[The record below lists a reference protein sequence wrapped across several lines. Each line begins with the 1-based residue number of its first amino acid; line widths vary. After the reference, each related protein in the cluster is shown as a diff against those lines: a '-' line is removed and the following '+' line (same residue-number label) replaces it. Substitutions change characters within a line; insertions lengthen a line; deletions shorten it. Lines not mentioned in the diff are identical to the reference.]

1 MNKKN
6 IFFGIF
12 TGLFVFILIAGG
24 LLVASQVYAVTVDP
38 NIGTTLSL
46 GTADLESTIINIIQW
61 ALGFL
66 GLVAVIMMIYGGFIW
81 MTAAGNEDKIAKA
94 KKIITQAAIGLVIVL
109 LSWAIVSFIVDTAN
123 KVTGGPG
130 TGSGSSS
137 VFPPYEFTWNYTQTS
152 VASGT
157 DWAVDVTMCSRLQSV
172 FNNKIDPA
180 TFAAVFAGDNS
191 DLIYIEEETLPQGSG
206 IWSGWHYPSPPA
218 TPFLTPLELVTFN
231 NGFTL
236 KHDDTLFGSLVQNTN
251 YRLWIP
257 ISVTDNKS
265 NPLADALAGA
275 ILDDHPLTGATDDAY
290 YWQFEVGTT
299 VDDVDP
305 EIVSTY
311 PLSDQ
316 ASPSYED
323 RDVTRVPI
331 FSINFNEAIDATTI
345 DDSMNPGHPIVA
357 NFVLEQLD
365 GQLGAVDSTVNNTT
379 DLNVYITPQGFSVH
393 LDAGLV
399 LEPFTWYR
407 VTVSGVQDLCGNDM
421 VAYLPWEFQ
430 TNDLVPGVGLVN
442 PAPGDLL
449 VCPDIVITVPFNT
462 SMYYDEVTIMIDGS
476 NGDHFEAM
484 IDASTRPPAGPY
496 AIYGIGGYIEIID
509 DVDLSVAGNVINNHF
524 RVFQFHPADA
534 ALNPVPLVSGVD
546 YTVHVITNK
555 PIDKDLNPLLY
566 DWSFSVTTPDLCEC
580 APYISHIAP
589 GSGLREQ
596 CITVVGSCFQGT
608 TAHPATITNFEF
620 TDHNIIPPPPAPIT
634 PGIVGGVTATNL
646 TSTIPAPFVQF
657 ERPKPQIEISYI
669 DPAFGVATSDNL
681 GAYYYVSDPNIS
693 GGPCIWGINPASGY
707 HGTTVS
713 LSGIRFDPHNVTQVV
728 NFDANDAPIN
738 SWVDNF
744 ISTEV
749 PSIAPNIATFGLN
762 AVTIINNA
770 GASNPVDFTVM
781 PIPPNHPVV
790 INRSPVC
797 DSACVNAMIQ
807 ADVSYDV
814 TASINAANVKLY
826 SCTDSSCSFVT
837 GLAQIGN
844 NPTSIFTT
852 FTNIDISPNANLAP
866 NTYYRVVLMKG
877 IEINAIPGSSLGGL
891 NFDDSDDGTLDAY
904 SWTFKT
910 RIDPTVCEIDNV
922 VMNPGIP
929 ITRQINLNLNY
940 IGSAVGFPDSC
951 NLAGQVLN
959 PIGFDWTWTV
969 VDPAPPRPARATIP
983 IVPPNPGGNNAVIH
997 TDVNTD
1003 GTPVFVEASA
1013 QDIIGPGNASIQG
1026 ELTINDCTN
1035 NIDCENACPVDG
1047 NHSTCDLTTFKCTPW
1062 VGDLTVPLP
1071 PIQPLG
1077 WGLNPDSGPTGTT
1090 VTITGCNFGNITGVL
1105 EFGGNPGIFNC
1116 ANPWTDSE
1124 IIATVNVPAIGLYG
1138 VRINTVDGLSNAAQ
1152 APTVMFTATNL
1163 CASGAQPPITG
1174 LPGLCNVVP
1183 AAAYEGTNPITYNG
1197 YNLTLNNT
1205 PQTIARFDDGVGGYI
1220 NDITGQGFD
1229 TTFDNV
1235 TVPLGAVTG
1244 KTRISVIEPA
1254 GPLYCDSNEVNFGI
1268 SCSNNSHCIDAGFGS
1283 CCNTTTNICDPSG
1296 GFCSLGGPGS
1306 ACQLP
1311 ANFTSNGFCGA
1322 PAPLVTDNNYRCI
1335 DNSGNLDPDGNGDF
1349 DAPPKTIT
1357 TIGVPA
1363 NNSCITCCDPDVN
1376 NNNVL
1381 NEPNDQQ
1388 ISSTGLTCVANKGNC
1403 TNNQR
1408 GLYCGCDYDPSDPA
1422 PGDAQCGTE
1431 FCGKDTCCY
1440 NRPFITSTIPVDG
1453 AGNVCRNASIS
1464 IYFAG
1469 AAIDPATVNDINIM
1483 IIEGGVLIPLTAS
1496 VSLAGDE
1503 IIISPTGLMDPTTV
1517 YHLFMKAGPEGVLS
1531 TLGIAMEHDPVYF
1544 TSNVYPDIYPD
1555 FHISFTTGDI
1565 ICQVDNL
1572 LVQSTILPLS
1582 TYDISYYG
1590 DLFTCAGD
1598 ACLGDYVPMP
1608 GNQHLYTATPR
1619 DNNNQNLTIGSFTWA
1634 WTENDPVDIFT
1645 TTVTGVDNS
1654 RYITSNN
1661 QNGAASLSIGAD
1673 GSTFNYGSL
1682 TQNVSIRN
1690 ILCESPWP
1698 NVSAGETLPFEDSVQ
1713 YPKIDTITTNNNFDT
1728 NFSTWYCLDGGLP
1741 TLKLV
1746 IDTVVHEGTPS
1757 TIGVDELLKEFFF
1770 LRDLSD
1776 DAIGIRVYENEEGKS
1791 AREWYF
1797 NHFGSAAPA
1806 PQDIVVD
1813 GYNAIRSGRTVY
1825 VAAWNIS
1832 GTGFDGAAQV
1842 GDALYPQLYLISY
1855 NEGASAETL
1864 SIYNALLANW
1874 KFTINDTD
1882 TNKEK
1887 MHRDMKRVS
1896 DLNDIY
1902 TGALEYKEI
1911 NGEFPKLEGGTYIK
1925 NLTSSGWPSW
1935 SDKLGSSLGLS
1946 MPTDPYNIFDICLAP
1961 FNTSTCWDDTN
1972 QEYFCPSNSYTYQYI
1987 VSPDGKNVDLYGHL
2001 EYLIYGGFNTWN
2013 IGLAGVFD
2021 PCSSFTNADCNCF
2034 NYFKNVTGTI
2044 TDRVGPQFDAVTL
2057 NTVAPVANIF
2067 NNVNGTQAVEVIL
2080 TDLPI
2085 ATATGVAKVEFYIDG
2100 QYKYT
2105 DDDPASWS
2113 WNFISN
2119 EYVDGNHSLLLK
2131 AYDNVGNWS
2140 NSPTYTLVINNSGVV
2155 NNPPFIDI
2163 ISLADGQTIT
2173 GTVPIDVVASD
2184 DGGII
2189 GVEIHAFDSDGVET
2203 PCALHVFGGLS
2214 NPYSGTHLWDTV
2226 GDCTGPPIAPDTPN
2240 GIYTLIATATD
2251 NTTLVSTKT
2260 IFVKVENFDT
2270 TAPVVTIGNIPGTCS
2285 GVGPPCNQVTPCG
2298 AGIICQRKDVIDIDI
2313 TVDDLN
2319 WIDYVQVF
2327 VDNIFRGNATHVAN
2341 NQWTWEW
2348 DTLGYLNEEHDIRID
2363 AYDMYGNIGSATI
2376 TIPVDNE
2383 MNDKIAPTISFIHPP
2398 TPIYGTAVVGDI
2410 DIEVDANDNRGVQ
2423 HVNFYID
2430 YHRQFVDPLVPYS
2443 YAINT
2448 DVLTDGWHSIQAE
2461 AVDTAGNRS
2470 ESIEILV
2477 NVRGNGGP
2485 QIIMPTVNPPT
2496 GGTGTDFCFRAEVTD
2511 ADGIASVQA
2520 VLQNPDGISVI
2531 SANNPVAMTD
2541 PDLDNIFEG
2550 VWTSDISNT
2559 TFYVDV
2565 IAEDNAG
2572 NISFYDNIPSVA
2584 GACGAPVCVPNGCGG
2599 GCPPTCTIV
2608 EDPDCACQVA
2618 SNGCCPAGLGCTFA
2632 TDNDC
2637 PLVVGGPLLV
2647 GTYPN
2652 GDVLRSDDGGAT
2664 WVNTGDL
2671 PGVTHVYDLL
2681 ISGNRILA
2689 ATGLNGQIFYSDDG
2703 GGSWTASTG
2712 LDPGETQFADIHE
2725 RGGILYIG
2733 SRAGQNFY
2741 RSLNNGTTW
2750 IQMTNAIGRQGVTG
2764 IATIGPVDIYLT
2776 THNGGVVFHSNDE
2789 GANWTEVT
2797 SFPTLGVGFH
2807 AYSIIEGNGRLYA
2820 GGGVSRQEVIYS
2832 DDGIAWAPT
2841 PNVSLTQNIETLFF
2855 SNNRVITGGCC
2866 SAEDIFTSDNFGASW
2881 DLREDFNTTNAFV
2894 VNKFTK
2900 DSVDTLFAATDG
2912 MVGHSWIYSSYNNGT
2927 NWNQLANVSTMG
2939 VDGILSITTGTIPPL
2954 AACIAPVVNT
2964 QSATG
2969 TVGVSFSYGITISQG
2984 TLPITYSLSVVP
2996 LPAGLS
3002 LNATSGV
3009 ISGTPTAAI
3018 IQTRS
3023 VTATNACGAD
3033 TNWLT
3038 LSIFGPVCPNGICE
3052 PGENNAN
3059 CPLDCPILLAATRP
3073 NGGIFKSTD
3082 GGANWNNIGNLA
3094 GANEVYSLLETGGAI
3109 YAGTTPNSVVFK
3121 STNGGANWN
3130 ITGNLAGAI
3139 TVYSLL
3145 ETGGAIYAGTSPNS
3159 VVFKSTNGGTDWNIA
3174 GNITGASGGAHSLLE
3189 TGGAIYVGTGVN
3201 GGIFKSTDGGA
3212 NWNITGN
3219 LAGANTIYSLL
3230 ETGGAIYA
3238 GTSPDGDIFKSTNG
3252 GADWNITG
3260 NLAGATRVYSL
3271 LEIGGAIYAGT
3282 SNNGD
3287 IFKSTNGGADWNITG
3302 NLAGATGVFFLTEI
3316 GNSIYAG
3323 TGASGDIFKS
3333 TNGGADWNITGNLA
3347 GASGAQFLLVL

>member
-1 MNKKN
+1 MGVRNKKN

-1440 NRPFITSTIPVDG
+1440 NRPDVTSTIPADG

-1469 AAIDPATVNDINIM
+1469 AAIDPATVNDTNI
-1483 IIEGGVLIPLTAS
+1483 ILENGGVSIPFTAS

-1503 IIISPTGLMDPTTV
+1503 IIISPTGLMDQTTN
-1517 YHLFMKAGPEGVLS
+1517 YDLYMKAGPEGVLS
-1531 TLGIAMEHDPVYF
+1531 TQGIAMEPGPYF
-1544 TSNVYPDIYPD
+1544 TSNVYPDPYLD

-1572 LVQSTILPLS
+1572 LVQSTILPLY
-1582 TYDISYYG
+1582 TYDISDYG

-1598 ACLGDYVPMP
+1598 ACLGDYVPVP
-1608 GNQHLYTATPR
+1608 GLAGNQHAYTAAPR
-1619 DNNNQNLTIGSFTWA
+1619 DNNNQNLTIGSFTWT
-1634 WTENDPVDIFT
+1634 WTENDPIDIFT
-1645 TTVTGVDNS
+1645 TTNPGPPNA

-1661 QNGAASLSIGAD
+1661 QNGAASLSIGVA
-1673 GSTFNYGSL
+1673 STDYGSL

-2559 TFYVDV
+2559 SFYVDV

-2584 GACGAPVCVPNGCGG
+2584 GACGAPVCVPSVPLCGG
-2599 GCPPTCTIV
+2599 IPACPPICTIV
-2608 EDPDCACQVA
+2608 EDPDCACQDN
-2618 SNGCCPAGLGCTFA
+2618 NGCCPAGLGCTFA

-2637 PLVVGGPLLV
+2637 PPPAIPPIAADIMVGTHSGSTADIFLTNDGGSTWNNNFSAGGTSYPESFLNVGGVLFAGLQGSFGPGGGHVVLISNDGGLNWAVTPNPLGTSGDAEDLIFFGGKIYAATDEGIFTSSDLGTTWNLLTVFTTQVDALAQDGSDVYAGLLTGKVYRCVAGALPCIEVMDTGGGTISEILSFGSSIIVASQNGHIYESTNSGVTWTVTNMPTLAIYTLMENGGFVYAGGDSENFYRRSGIGTWTALGTVPAGALNIISSASDNNAMFIGTTSAAVYRSTDNGNNWIKLADLVNPANDVDFVFTLYAFGGAAPACVPTTPLCGGGCPLLCSVVQDPDCGCQDGNGCCPSGV
-2647 GTYPN
+2647 GAPVCTF
-2652 GDVLRSDDGGAT
+2652 AT
-2664 WVNTGDL
+2664 DTDC
-2671 PGVTHVYDLL
+2671 PAAATF
-2681 ISGNRILA
+2681 LA
-2689 ATGLNGQIFYSDDG
+2689 ATGNVSGGIWGTNDSGATWTHIVDLPGQVYADSFVERLGSYYVGSSPDGNIYRSDNNGATWYDTANLTIGGFDAGNIDIILNHNNRLLAGTRPGGNIFYSD
-2703 GGSWTASTG
+2703 
-2712 LDPGETQFADIHE
+2712 
-2725 RGGILYIG
+2725 
-2733 SRAGQNFY
+2733 
-2741 RSLNNGTTW
+2741 NG
-2750 IQMTNAIGRQGVTG
+2750 
-2764 IATIGPVDIYLT
+2764 
-2776 THNGGVVFHSNDE
+2776 
-2789 GANWTEVT
+2789 
-2797 SFPTLGVGFH
+2797 
-2807 AYSIIEGNGRLYA
+2807 
-2820 GGGVSRQEVIYS
+2820 
-2832 DDGIAWAPT
+2832 
-2841 PNVSLTQNIETLFF
+2841 
-2855 SNNRVITGGCC
+2855 
-2866 SAEDIFTSDNFGASW
+2866 GASW
-2881 DLREDFNTTNAFV
+2881 N
-2894 VNKFTK
+2894 
-2900 DSVDTLFAATDG
+2900 
-2912 MVGHSWIYSSYNNGT
+2912 
-2927 NWNQLANVSTMG
+2927 
-2939 VDGILSITTGTIPPL
+2939 P
-2954 AACIAPVVNT
+2954 
-2964 QSATG
+2964 
-2969 TVGVSFSYGITISQG
+2969 
-2984 TLPITYSLSVVP
+2984 
-2996 LPAGLS
+2996 
-3002 LNATSGV
+3002 SG
-3009 ISGTPTAAI
+3009 
-3018 IQTRS
+3018 
-3023 VTATNACGAD
+3023 D
-3033 TNWLT
+3033 
-3038 LSIFGPVCPNGICE
+3038 
-3052 PGENNAN
+3052 
-3059 CPLDCPILLAATRP
+3059 
-3073 NGGIFKSTD
+3073 
-3082 GGANWNNIGNLA
+3082 
-3094 GANEVYSLLETGGAI
+3094 
-3109 YAGTTPNSVVFK
+3109 
-3121 STNGGANWN
+3121 
-3130 ITGNLAGAI
+3130 LAGAI
-3139 TVYSLL
+3139 RVWSIIDFGGDLWAGTQENGDMFYSLNDGITWFDDPGDL
-3145 ETGGAIYAGTSPNS
+3145 GVDVKRVDAVIEQNSNLIVGARFEDVASALNDQYGRIYLSPDHGISWNMQIDFGIYTMVSSIVLFNS
-3159 VVFKSTNGGTDWNIA
+3159 DLFAAVGSGPATQIYRSNNDGVTWTN
-3174 GNITGASGGAHSLLE
+3174 
-3189 TGGAIYVGTGVN
+3189 VGTASISSGV
-3201 GGIFKSTDGGA
+3201 IEVLDGA
-3212 NWNITGN
+3212 
-3219 LAGANTIYSLL
+3219 LY
-3230 ETGGAIYA
+3230 
-3238 GTSPDGDIFKSTNG
+3238 
-3252 GADWNITG
+3252 
-3260 NLAGATRVYSL
+3260 VYGS
-3271 LEIGGAIYAGT
+3271 
-3282 SNNGD
+3282 NGD
-3287 IFKSTNGGADWNITG
+3287 VARSDDEGITWNLQGTIP
-3302 NLAGATGVFFLTEI
+3302 GV
-3316 GNSIYAG
+3316 G
-3323 TGASGDIFKS
+3323 TIWDI
-3333 TNGGADWNITGNLA
+3333 IEL
-3347 GASGAQFLLVL
+3347 